1 MRRIAAEFYR
11 VCVPCG
17 AATPIRSSIILDV
30 QKDKTNENS
39 PFII

>member
-17 AATPIRSSIILDV
+17 EVETKNRKFELIHMTLLIPGDARV
-30 QKDKTNENS
+30 
-39 PFII
+39 